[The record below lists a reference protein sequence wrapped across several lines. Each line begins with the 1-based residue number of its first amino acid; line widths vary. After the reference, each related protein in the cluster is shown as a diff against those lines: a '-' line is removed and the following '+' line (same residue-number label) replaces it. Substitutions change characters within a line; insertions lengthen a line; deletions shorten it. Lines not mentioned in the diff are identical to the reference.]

1 MAKSLGSQHLSE
13 PLHSE
18 SDGTQ
23 HANGSVF
30 TMNKDFPTHLL
41 NKILQNCIFPEMT
54 LIIVSIHRTEM
65 CPTVNMIAKAFVSE
79 VHITLSAN
87 FGNFYIKLL
96 HTSVGHQLN
105 HHIS

>member
-30 TMNKDFPTHLL
+30 TMNKDFPIHLL
-41 NKILQNCIFPEMT
+41 RNILQNCIFPEMT
-54 LIIVSIHRTEM
+54 LMIVSNHRTEIRT
-65 CPTVNMIAKAFVSE
+65 TVQVIALAFVSE
-79 VHITLSAN
+79 V
-87 FGNFYIKLL
+87 YIRE
-96 HTSVGHQLN
+96 SLN
-105 HHIS
+105 GKKNVFFRALPE